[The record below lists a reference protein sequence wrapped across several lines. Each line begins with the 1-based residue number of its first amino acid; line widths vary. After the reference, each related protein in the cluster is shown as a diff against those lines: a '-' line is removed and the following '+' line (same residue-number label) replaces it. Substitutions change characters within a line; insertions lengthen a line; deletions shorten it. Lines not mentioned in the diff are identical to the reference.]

1 MGDVQSGMA
10 STVIQVYLKA
20 ILESLLNHSQPVRL
34 AALSVVILILRQGL
48 VHPVQCVPYLICM
61 GTDCDS
67 QIRGKADLQISEI
80 DKKYSGFIQ
89 VSAVLRKPA
98 EWLTVISCMT
108 YAYVYHTRIY
118 VWFNDVTA

>member
-10 STVIQVYLKA
+10 STVIQVYLKS
-20 ILESLLNHSQPVRL
+20 ILESLLQPSQPVRL

-67 QIRGKADLQISEI
+67 QIRAKADTQVSEI

-89 VSAVLRKPA
+89 VCIAGHNALPNFS
-98 EWLTVISCMT
+98 ES
-108 YAYVYHTRIY
+108 
-118 VWFNDVTA
+118 